1 MSNENPLVADIERL
15 VLAAQKPA
23 DVDSTPVVILNQ
35 GQSVADLSK
44 YLDNPPRKKAHAIF
58 SQCDSFIR
66 YVNEH
71 KDPFTR
77 IYVPDALHVNAI
89 IDHNGPATFDPGWGE
104 HRADYAMQHSLE
116 WATWTN
122 ANKSKMTQ
130 KDFCEFVEDNAKDF
144 SDRTN
149 MLELVRTLQINSNVA
164 FNSWEK
170 GDNGNVM
177 LSFQKIVQAR
187 AGEKGEVDLPPTFQ
201 ISIPCFMGGIMLPM
215 QAKLRFEISE
225 SDKKLKLW
233 YELQKVQQLVQEH
246 TKKVVEHV
254 AKATGIEPFYG
265 IFA

>member
-1 MSNENPLVADIERL
+1 
-15 VLAAQKPA
+15 
-23 DVDSTPVVILNQ
+23 
-35 GQSVADLSK
+35 
-44 YLDNPPRKKAHAIF
+44 
-58 SQCDSFIR
+58 
-66 YVNEH
+66 
-71 KDPFTR
+71 
-77 IYVPDALHVNAI
+77 
-89 IDHNGPATFDPGWGE
+89 
-104 HRADYAMQHSLE
+104 
-116 WATWTN
+116 
-122 ANKSKMTQ
+122 
-130 KDFCEFVEDNAKDF
+130 
-144 SDRTN
+144 
-149 MLELVRTLQINSNVA
+149 
-164 FNSWEK
+164 
-170 GDNGNVM
+170 